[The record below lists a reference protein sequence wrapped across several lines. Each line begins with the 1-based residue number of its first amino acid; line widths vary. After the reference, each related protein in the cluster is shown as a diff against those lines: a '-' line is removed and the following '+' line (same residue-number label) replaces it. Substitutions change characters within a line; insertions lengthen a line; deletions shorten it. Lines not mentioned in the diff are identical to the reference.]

1 MLEHLEWCSHVV
13 LILVELGEGLSR
25 NVWQATEVVLGPGSD
40 LEVDVGFEG
49 TIQEPELDSSSS
61 SMFDGRGMS
70 GTFLLRKR
78 LTTVTGNMI
87 RI

>member
-49 TIQEPELDSSSS
+49 TRILHRHQC
-61 SMFDGRGMS
+61 SMEEECWEHS
-70 GTFLLRKR
+70 C
-78 LTTVTGNMI
+78 
-87 RI
+87 